1 MNTEKEL
8 LLALLIEKYGNKPSM
23 EIKAINKPLYTK
35 TVKKRRA
42 RKPRHTWTNRERA
55 ILFELKECGGEWPE
69 ILQIMREHF
78 PNGNFNKA
86 SIANQHR
93 DHLARMQSRD
103 EVLLND

>member
-23 EIKAINKPLYTK
+23 QIKAINKPIYTK

-42 RKPRHTWTNRERA
+42 RKPRHTWTSDQRVL
-55 ILFELKECGGEWPE
+55 LFELKAAGGEWPE
-69 ILQIMREHF
+69 ILKIMRDHF
-78 PNGNFNKA
+78 PDGDFNKA

-93 DHLARMQSRD
+93 DHLARMQANGWGSY
-103 EVLLND
+103 ND